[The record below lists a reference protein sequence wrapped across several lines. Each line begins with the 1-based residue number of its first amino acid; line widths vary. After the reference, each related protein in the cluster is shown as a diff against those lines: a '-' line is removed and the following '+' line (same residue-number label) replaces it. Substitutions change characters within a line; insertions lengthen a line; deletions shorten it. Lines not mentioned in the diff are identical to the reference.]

1 MSSASAPLH
10 SRISPELRKITP
22 EPAIGSENAAS
33 PMSSTSMTVWPKA
46 KNASANSGSDSSANQ
61 RSGRDAKLAI
71 VLITIR
77 SSSTL

>member
-1 MSSASAPLH
+1 M
-10 SRISPELRKITP
+10 TP
-22 EPAIGSENAAS
+22 EPAIGSEMAS
-33 PMSSTSMTVWPKA
+33 SPPSSRSATVWPNA